1 MSILNKII
9 KKEEEKKEAPKKT
22 EVKQKAAAKP
32 KTAKKAEKAKR
43 VSKGETPVSYFEII
57 RQPYISEKAF
67 AINAQGQYVFLVADE
82 ANKSEIKKAI
92 EKAYKVKVSS
102 VNITIAK
109 SKPKKYRGYENTRS
123 GFKKAVVTLQKGQT
137 IDVMEG
143 AK

>member
-9 KKEEEKKEAPKKT
+9 KKEEETEKTAQKDAGKK
-22 EVKQKAAAKP
+22 AAKP
-32 KTAKKAEKAKR
+32 KTAKKAPAVKR

-67 AINAQGQYVFLVADE
+67 IINAQGQYVFLVAKE
-82 ANKSEIKKAI
+82 SNKSEIKKAI

-102 VNITIAK
+102 VNITVAK
-109 SKPKKYRGYENTRS
+109 SKPKRYRGYENIRS
-123 GFKKAVVTLQKGQT
+123 GFKKAVVTLKKGQT
-137 IDVMEG
+137 IDIMEG